1 MKVLHGMSEVAG
13 QGIYSV
19 MGLRANG
26 VPADMAVWRT
36 NSFNYPIDIALNI
49 GKNKYLYPWYALK
62 MFVFFLRATFKYDCF
77 HFHYAH
83 SLLPFGLDLRLLK
96 LLNKKIFFEFHGSEI
111 RGQIKNIK
119 YKYYHTIPRIKR
131 QSRLIKKEIEYADGI
146 ILHDIELR
154 PHLPDTNIPIH
165 IVPLRVDLS
174 KLSPVFPDVRVKKPV
189 VVHAPSNRG
198 SKGTN
203 WIIEATNKLKD
214 QIDFVL
220 VENKSQDEA
229 IEIYKKADIIID
241 QISVGAYGVFAIECM
256 ALGKPVLSYISDEVR
271 NSLPNTCPIQN
282 IEPDTIYDVLYELS
296 SNSILRRELGIQGRH
311 YVEEYHDY
319 IKNAQILK
327 SIYEMNYLNV
337 QK

>member
-19 MGLRANG
+19 KGLRANG
-26 VPADMAVWRT
+26 VSADMAVWRPNT
-36 NSFNYPIDIALNI
+36 FDYPIDISLNI
-49 GKNKYLYPWYALK
+49 GKKKYLYPWYAFK
-62 MFVFFLRATFKYDCF
+62 MFVFFLGATFKYDCF

-96 LLNKKIFFEFHGSEI
+96 LLNKKIFFEFHGSEL

-119 YKYYHTIPRIKR
+119 YQYFHTIPRIKR

-203 WIIEATNKLKD
+203 WIIETTNKLKD
-214 QIDFVL
+214 KIDFVL
-220 VENKSQDEA
+220 VENKSHDEA

-319 IKNAQILK
+319 TKNAKLLK
-327 SIYEMNYLNV
+327 DIYEGHY
-337 QK
+337 KR

>member
-19 MGLRANG
+19 KGLRANG
-26 VPADMAVWRT
+26 VSADMAVWRPNT
-36 NSFNYPIDIALNI
+36 FDYPIDISLNI
-49 GKNKYLYPWYALK
+49 GKKKYLYPWYAFK
-62 MFVFFLRATFKYDCF
+62 MFVFFLGATFKYDCF

-83 SLLPFGLDLRLLK
+83 SLLPFGLDLMLLK
-96 LLNKKIFFEFHGSEI
+96 SLNKKIFFEFHGSEL
-111 RGQIKNIK
+111 RGQINNIK
-119 YKYYHTIPRIKR
+119 YPYFHNISQVKR
-131 QSRLIKKEIEYADGI
+131 QSKLIKKEIEYADGI
-146 ILHDIELR
+146 ILHDIELK

-174 KLSPVFPDVRVKKPV
+174 RLTPVFPDVEVKKPV

-198 SKGTN
+198 SKGSN
-203 WIIEATNKLKD
+203 WIIEAANKLKD

-271 NSLPNTCPIQN
+271 NSLPDTCPIQN

-296 SNSILRRELGIQGRH
+296 SNSILRRDLGIQGRH

>member
-19 MGLRANG
+19 KGLRANG
-26 VPADMAVWRT
+26 VSADMAVWRPNT
-36 NSFNYPIDIALNI
+36 FDYPIDISLNI
-49 GKNKYLYPWYALK
+49 GKKKYLYPWYAFK
-62 MFVFFLRATFKYDCF
+62 MFVFFLGATFKYDCF

-83 SLLPFGLDLRLLK
+83 SLLPFGLDLMLLK
-96 LLNKKIFFEFHGSEI
+96 SLNKKIFFEFHGSEL
-111 RGQIKNIK
+111 RGQINNIK
-119 YKYYHTIPRIKR
+119 YPYFHNISQVKR
-131 QSRLIKKEIEYADGI
+131 QSKLIKKEIEYADGI
-146 ILHDIELR
+146 ILHDIELK

-174 KLSPVFPDVRVKKPV
+174 RLTPVFPDVEVKKPV

-198 SKGTN
+198 SKGSN
-203 WIIEATNKLKD
+203 WIIEAANKLKD

-271 NSLPNTCPIQN
+271 NSLPDTCPIQN

>member
-19 MGLRANG
+19 KGLRANG
-26 VPADMAVWRT
+26 VSADMAVWRPNT
-36 NSFNYPIDIALNI
+36 FDYPIDISLNI
-49 GKNKYLYPWYALK
+49 GKKKYLYPWYAFK
-62 MFVFFLRATFKYDCF
+62 MFVFFLGATFKYDCF

-83 SLLPFGLDLRLLK
+83 SLLPFGLDLMLLK
-96 LLNKKIFFEFHGSEI
+96 SLNKKIFFEFHGSEL
-111 RGQIKNIK
+111 RGQINNIK
-119 YKYYHTIPRIKR
+119 YPYFHNISQVKR
-131 QSRLIKKEIEYADGI
+131 QSKLIKKEIEYADGI
-146 ILHDIELR
+146 ILHDIELK

-174 KLSPVFPDVRVKKPV
+174 RLTPVFPDVKVKKPV

-198 SKGTN
+198 SKGSN

-319 IKNAQILK
+319 TKNAKLLK
-327 SIYEMNYLNV
+327 DIYEGHY
-337 QK
+337 KR

>member
-19 MGLRANG
+19 KGLRANG
-26 VPADMAVWRT
+26 VSADMAVWRPNT
-36 NSFNYPIDIALNI
+36 FDYPIDISLNI
-49 GKNKYLYPWYALK
+49 GKNKFLYPWYAFK
-62 MFVFFLRATFKYDCF
+62 MFVFFLGATFKYDCF

-83 SLLPFGLDLRLLK
+83 SLLPFGLDLMLLK
-96 LLNKKIFFEFHGSEI
+96 SLNKKIFFEFHGSEL
-111 RGQIKNIK
+111 RGQINNIK
-119 YKYYHTIPRIKR
+119 YPYFHNISQVKR
-131 QSRLIKKEIEYADGI
+131 QSKLIKKEIEYADGI
-146 ILHDIELR
+146 ILHDIELK

-174 KLSPVFPDVRVKKPV
+174 RLTPVFPDVKVKKPV

-198 SKGTN
+198 SKGSN
-203 WIIEATNKLKD
+203 WIIEAANKLKD

-256 ALGKPVLSYISDEVR
+256 ALGKPVLSYISEEVR
-271 NSLPNTCPIQN
+271 NSLPDTCPIQN
-282 IEPDTIYDVLYELS
+282 IEPNTIYDVLYELS

>member
-19 MGLRANG
+19 KGLRANG
-26 VPADMAVWRT
+26 VSADMAVWRPNT
-36 NSFNYPIDIALNI
+36 FDYPIDISLNI
-49 GKNKYLYPWYALK
+49 GKKKYLYPWYAFK
-62 MFVFFLRATFKYDCF
+62 MFVFFLGATFKYDCF

-83 SLLPFGLDLRLLK
+83 SLLPFGLDLMLLK
-96 LLNKKIFFEFHGSEI
+96 SLNKKIFFEFHGSEL
-111 RGQIKNIK
+111 RGQINNIK
-119 YKYYHTIPRIKR
+119 YPYFHNISQVKR
-131 QSRLIKKEIEYADGI
+131 QSKLIKKEIEYADGI
-146 ILHDIELR
+146 ILHDIELK

-174 KLSPVFPDVRVKKPV
+174 RLTPVFPDVEVKKPV

-198 SKGTN
+198 SKGSN
-203 WIIEATNKLKD
+203 WIIEAANKLKD

-271 NSLPNTCPIQN
+271 NSLPDTCPIQN
-282 IEPDTIYDVLYELS
+282 IEPDTIYDVLNKLS
-296 SNSILRRELGIQGRH
+296 CNPDLRRNIGIQGRK

-319 IKNAQILK
+319 TKNAKLLK
-327 SIYEMNYLNV
+327 DIYEGHY
-337 QK
+337 KR

>member
-19 MGLRANG
+19 KGLRANG
-26 VPADMAVWRT
+26 VSADMAVWRPNT
-36 NSFNYPIDIALNI
+36 FGYPIDISLNI
-49 GKNKYLYPWYALK
+49 GKKKYLYPWYAFK

-83 SLLPFGLDLRLLK
+83 SLLPFGLDLMLLK
-96 LLNKKIFFEFHGSEI
+96 SLDKKIFFEFHGSEL
-111 RGQIKNIK
+111 RGQINNIK
-119 YKYYHTIPRIKR
+119 YPYFHSILRVKR
-131 QSRLIKKEIEYADGI
+131 QSKLIKKEIEYADGI
-146 ILHDIELR
+146 ILHDIELK
-154 PHLPDTNIPIH
+154 PHLPEVDVPVY

-174 KLSPVFPDVRVKKPV
+174 MLTPVFPDVRVKKPV

-198 SKGTN
+198 SKGSN
-203 WIIEATNKLKD
+203 WIIEAANKLKD
-214 QIDFVL
+214 RIDFVL

-229 IEIYKKADIIID
+229 IEIYIKADIIID

-271 NSLPNTCPIQN
+271 KSLPNTCPIQS
-282 IEPDTIYDVLYELS
+282 IEPDTIYDVLNKLS
-296 SNSILRRELGIQGRH
+296 CNPDLRRNIGMQGRK

-319 IKNAQILK
+319 TKNAKLLK
-327 SIYEMNYLNV
+327 DIYEGHY
-337 QK
+337 KG

>member
-19 MGLRANG
+19 KGLRANG
-26 VPADMAVWRT
+26 VSADMAVWRPNT
-36 NSFNYPIDIALNI
+36 FDYPIDISLNI
-49 GKNKYLYPWYALK
+49 GKKKYLYPWYAFK
-62 MFVFFLRATFKYDCF
+62 MFVFFLGATFKYDCF

-83 SLLPFGLDLRLLK
+83 SLLPFGLDLMLLK
-96 LLNKKIFFEFHGSEI
+96 SLNKKIFFEFHGSEL
-111 RGQIKNIK
+111 RGQINNIK
-119 YKYYHTIPRIKR
+119 YPYFHNISQVKR
-131 QSRLIKKEIEYADGI
+131 QSKLIKKEIEYADGI
-146 ILHDIELR
+146 ILHDIELK

-165 IVPLRVDLS
+165 IVPLRLDLS

-198 SKGTN
+198 SKGSN
-203 WIIEATNKLKD
+203 WIIEAANKLKD

-271 NSLPNTCPIQN
+271 NSLPDTCPIQN

-296 SNSILRRELGIQGRH
+296 SNSILRRDLGIQGRH

>member
-19 MGLRANG
+19 KGLRANG
-26 VPADMAVWRT
+26 VSADMAVWRPNT
-36 NSFNYPIDIALNI
+36 FGYPIDISLNI
-49 GKNKYLYPWYALK
+49 GKKKYLYPWYAFK

-83 SLLPFGLDLRLLK
+83 SLLPFGLDLMLLK
-96 LLNKKIFFEFHGSEI
+96 SLDKKIFFEFHGSEL
-111 RGQIKNIK
+111 RGQINNIK
-119 YKYYHTIPRIKR
+119 YPYFHNISQVKR
-131 QSRLIKKEIEYADGI
+131 QSKLIKKEIEYADGI
-146 ILHDIELR
+146 ILHDIELK
-154 PHLPDTNIPIH
+154 PHLPEVDVPVY

-174 KLSPVFPDVRVKKPV
+174 MLTPVFPDVRVKKPV

-198 SKGTN
+198 SKGSN
-203 WIIEATNKLKD
+203 WIIDAANKLKD
-214 QIDFVL
+214 RIDFVL

-229 IEIYKKADIIID
+229 IEIYKKADIIVD

-271 NSLPNTCPIQN
+271 KSLPNTCPIQS
-282 IEPDTIYDVLYELS
+282 IEPDTIYDVLNKLS
-296 SNSILRRELGIQGRH
+296 CNPDLRRNIGMQGRK

-319 IKNAQILK
+319 TKNAKLLK
-327 SIYEMNYLNV
+327 DIYEGHY
-337 QK
+337 KG

>member
-19 MGLRANG
+19 KGLRANG
-26 VPADMAVWRT
+26 VSADMAVWRPNT
-36 NSFNYPIDIALNI
+36 FGYPIDISLNI
-49 GKNKYLYPWYALK
+49 GKKKYLYPWYAFK

-83 SLLPFGLDLRLLK
+83 SLLPFGLDLMLLK
-96 LLNKKIFFEFHGSEI
+96 SLDKKIFFEFHGSEL
-111 RGQIKNIK
+111 RGQINNIK
-119 YKYYHTIPRIKR
+119 YPYFHSILRVKR
-131 QSRLIKKEIEYADGI
+131 QSKLIKKEIEYADGI
-146 ILHDIELR
+146 ILHDIELK
-154 PHLPDTNIPIH
+154 PHLPEVDVPVY

-174 KLSPVFPDVRVKKPV
+174 MLTPVFPDVRVKKPV

-198 SKGTN
+198 SKGSN
-203 WIIEATNKLKD
+203 WIIEAANKLKD
-214 QIDFVL
+214 RIDFVL

-271 NSLPNTCPIQN
+271 KSLPNTCPIQS
-282 IEPDTIYDVLYELS
+282 IEPDTIYDVLNKLS
-296 SNSILRRELGIQGRH
+296 CNPDLRRNIGMQGRK

-319 IKNAQILK
+319 TKNAKLLK
-327 SIYEMNYLNV
+327 DIYEGHY
-337 QK
+337 KR